1 MFGKSVIF
9 GLVFLGFDFFIYFLV
24 FLLSA
29 LILKSF
35 PISESILFG
44 AESVL
49 WRVIYLQALF
59 QLLLVSIVRY
69 FELQNNFLL
78 VLFIMIFAFAASSLI
93 VFKDVSSFWRFFTF
107 SNQTKEI
114 GEGLVLVIS
123 TTVTWLLLF
132 KVTGWSEKI

>member
-1 MFGKSVIF
+1 MECEVLMFGKSVIF

-93 VFKDVSSFWRFFTF
+93 VFKESLQKSWYRDKICRTRILSLINDEAAPFF
-107 SNQTKEI
+107 
-114 GEGLVLVIS
+114 
-123 TTVTWLLLF
+123 
-132 KVTGWSEKI
+132 